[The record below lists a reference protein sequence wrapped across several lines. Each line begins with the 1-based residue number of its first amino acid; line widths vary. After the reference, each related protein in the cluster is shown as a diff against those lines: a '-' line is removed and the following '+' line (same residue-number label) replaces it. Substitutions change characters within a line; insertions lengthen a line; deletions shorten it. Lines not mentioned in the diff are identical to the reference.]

1 MSSLTQQGADAPPRR
16 IGSSPAA
23 VPAATMTPVAQGRPG
38 AGRRRDPYL
47 DNAKYLAILL
57 VAVGHVLPVVVEG
70 SRATR
75 ALYMLVY
82 AFHMPTFVLISGHL
96 SRSYVGRPDQLR
108 RLLTGVA
115 LPYLVFEVAYTLLIR
130 WGAQPERPYSLLH
143 PSYLMW
149 FLIALFV
156 WRTTAPFWSVVRWPV
171 ALSLAIAAAAAVT
184 PDLDGVVGMQRVLQF
199 LPFFVIGLRMR
210 PEHFRFLR
218 RRSVRAV
225 AVLVLAGALPFT
237 YWATASI
244 YITWFYRTVSAQ
256 EMGVAWGPG
265 LVRVGALFVCATI
278 LTAAFLA
285 LVPGRR
291 VWFTTLGSGTLCGY
305 LLHGF
310 LVRGGQYSGFFD
322 RFPWL
327 NTPGGRVF
335 LTVATIAVMTLL
347 CTPVVRRALRPVTE
361 PELRWAFRPDGRG
374 GGGPGR
380 R

>member
-1 MSSLTQQGADAPPRR
+1 MSSTTHPGITAAPLLTAPA
-16 IGSSPAA
+16 PA
-23 VPAATMTPVAQGRPG
+23 PV
-38 AGRRRDPYL
+38 RRRDPYF

-82 AFHMPTFVLISGHL
+82 AFHMPAFVLISGHL
-96 SRSYVGRPDQLR
+96 SRSYTGRPDQLR
-108 RLLTGVA
+108 RLLTGVVV
-115 LPYLVFEVAYTLLIR
+115 PYLVFEVAYTLLIR

-156 WRTTAPFWSVVRWPV
+156 WRVTAPFWSVIRLPV
-171 ALSLAIAAAAAVT
+171 PVSIGIAALAAIT
-184 PDLDGVVGMQRVLQF
+184 PGLDGVIGMQRVLQF

-218 RRSVRAV
+218 RRPVRIA
-225 AVLVLAGALPFT
+225 AALVLAGAAPFT

-244 YITWFYRTVSAQ
+244 YMTWFYRTVSAQ
-256 EMGVAWGPG
+256 EMGVAWWPG
-265 LVRVGALFVCATI
+265 LVRVGALFVCALI

-285 LVPGRR
+285 LVPARR
-291 VWFTTLGSGTLCGY
+291 LWCTVLGSGTICGY
-305 LLHGF
+305 LLHG
-310 LVRGGQYSGFFD
+310 LLIRGGQYSGFFD
-322 RFPWL
+322 RYPSL
-327 NTPGGRVF
+327 GTPGGRVL
-335 LTVATIAVMTLL
+335 LTVTTLVVMTLL
-347 CTPVVRRALRPVTE
+347 CTPPVHRVMKPLTE
-361 PELRWAFRPDGRG
+361 PELAWAFRKG
-374 GGGPGR
+374 GTGSAGPGR